1 MTLYSIG
8 TQTNARGKN
17 ENGPKRIFDPE
28 VEICARTKEETS
40 WCYLFIHHTKVDTV
54 SKILQKRKYR
64 VFVHKSIVYR
74 RENKKIRKEEQPTIS
89 GLVFVQ
95 GNGAEIQEF
104 LKKIF
109 FSLHLIKDCSTGE
122 IAAIPDRV
130 MQPFMQ
136 ISEVNPTRI
145 RFMPHAFDYYAAGN
159 PMIRITSGILEGLE
173 GYRIRI
179 SRDKCLVTSL
189 GGMTVAIGGIYKESF
204 ENLDE
209 YVRQRRELLK
219 KDRKSS
225 YVMLTSLQRDM
236 DSCFFTPQNQLDI
249 MAMAKGLTS
258 WVARMK
264 EDMTKKDFD
273 EAVEIALFMLEEA
286 GIRFRAAYNEPGI
299 GDMKDIDKICR
310 EADKVLTAV
319 TESVDVSVD
328 LKEIVATERES
339 LAIRFPFLPI
349 DL

>member
-8 TQTNARGKN
+8 TQTNARGKT
-17 ENGPKRIFDPE
+17 ENGLKGIFDPE
-28 VEICARTKEETS
+28 VKICARTKEETA

-54 SKILQKRKYR
+54 RKMLEKRQYR

-95 GNGAEIQEF
+95 GNGSEIQEF

-109 FSLHLIKDCSTGE
+109 FNLHLIKDCSTGE
-122 IAAIPDRV
+122 IAAIPDSV

-145 RFMPHAFDYYAAGN
+145 RFMPHTFDYYSVGN
-159 PMIRITSGILEGLE
+159 PLIRITSGILAGLE

-189 GGMTVAIGGIYKESF
+189 GGMTVAIGGIYKENF

-225 YVMLTSLQRDM
+225 YVTLTPLQREIDN
-236 DSCFFTPQNQLDI
+236 CFFTPQNQLDI

-264 EDMTKKDFD
+264 EDMVRKDFD
-273 EAVEIALFMLEEA
+273 EAVGIALFMLEEA
-286 GIRFRAAYNEPGI
+286 GSRFSAAYNDPGI
-299 GDMKDIDKICR
+299 GDMKDIDKVCR